1 MKRQQLF
8 VLALVA
14 IMATAMWAMIAEAS
28 YLDPDTGDRYI
39 RPTYTPA
46 VVSIDTATPIP
57 MAYPEPI
64 TNTPQPPPPQP
75 PPPTS
80 YPVCLERPA
89 FPCNTPTP
97 GIEPTPTPPWAEG
110 QEGCY
115 VQQDNGLVECGQ

>member
-14 IMATAMWAMIAEAS
+14 IMATAMIAEAS
-28 YLDPDTGDRYI
+28 YLDPDTGNRYI
-39 RPTYTPA
+39 RPTDTPA
-46 VVSIDTATPIP
+46 VVYVAPATPEP
-57 MAYPEPI
+57 YPAPV

-97 GIEPTPTPPWAEG
+97 GTEPTPTPPWAEG

>member
-1 MKRQQLF
+1 MKRQRLT
-8 VLALVA
+8 VLVLVA
-14 IMATAMWAMIAEAS
+14 IMATAAWVMMAEAS
-28 YLDPDTGDRYI
+28 YLDPDTGERYI
-39 RPTYTPA
+39 RPTDAPT
-46 VVSIDTATPIP
+46 VVYVAIDTATPIP
-57 MAYPEPI
+57 VAYPEPV

-97 GIEPTPTPPWAEG
+97 QPTPTPPWADG

-115 VQQDNGLVECGQ
+115 VQQDNGLVECGD